1 MITADCDSIR
11 DDLDGYVDGELR
23 GAELRRVA
31 DHVETCRRCAEEI
44 ESRRELGGLIR
55 ESVADAYQVPVS
67 TGLAAGV
74 VARVR
79 AESYFSWRAVLSR
92 GIEDWHWIIVGGGAV
107 AATFVCMLFCSAI
120 LLMGTASHDANSLSA
135 MGKNLQTSPGRLYA
149 EVSRQGSDENVILVQ
164 LDGMEYSESSPNLP
178 LSLIMGRSDEE
189 RQYVE
194 ALGAALL
201 RKGAFVEL
209 AAMPEGERRYAEWL
223 LDNIARI
230 RRQELS
236 VGPMGPLTVRRLHL
250 VTDVTTKALN

>member
-11 DDLDGYVDGELR
+11 HELDSFVDGEMR
-23 GAELRRVA
+23 GAELRHVA
-31 DHVETCRRCAEEI
+31 DHIENCRRCAEEV

-55 ESVADAYQVPVS
+55 ESVADAYHVPVAS
-67 TGLAAGV
+67 GLAAGV

-79 AESYFSWRAVLSR
+79 AESYFSWRGVLAR
-92 GIEDWHWIIVGGGAV
+92 GVEDWHWIIVGGGAV
-107 AATFVCMLFCSAI
+107 AATFVCMLFCSAL
-120 LLMGTASHDANSLSA
+120 LLMSTPVPDADSLSA
-135 MGKNLQTSPGRLYA
+135 MGKTLQSSPGRLYA
-149 EVSRQGSDENVILVQ
+149 EVSEAGRDQFILVQ
-164 LDGMEYSESSPNLP
+164 IDGMDYRAPSPDLP

-209 AAMPEGERRYAEWL
+209 SAMPERERRYAEWL
-223 LDNIARI
+223 LENIARI

-236 VGPMGPLTVRRLHL
+236 VAPMGPLTVRRLHL